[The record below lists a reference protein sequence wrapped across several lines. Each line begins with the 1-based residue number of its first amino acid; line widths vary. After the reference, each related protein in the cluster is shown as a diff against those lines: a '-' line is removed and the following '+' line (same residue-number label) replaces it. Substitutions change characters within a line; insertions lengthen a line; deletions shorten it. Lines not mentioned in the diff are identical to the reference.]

1 MHAPGL
7 DPDHLDAGIEA
18 LVGDSKQVLSGR
30 EVPQHKTTVGVGEF
44 KATESFDA
52 DGGTAEEAA
61 GGEITN
67 GADD

>member
-1 MHAPGL
+1 LHAPGL
-7 DPDHLDAGIEA
+7 DPDHLHTGIEA
-18 LVGDSKQVLSGR
+18 LVGDGKQVLSER